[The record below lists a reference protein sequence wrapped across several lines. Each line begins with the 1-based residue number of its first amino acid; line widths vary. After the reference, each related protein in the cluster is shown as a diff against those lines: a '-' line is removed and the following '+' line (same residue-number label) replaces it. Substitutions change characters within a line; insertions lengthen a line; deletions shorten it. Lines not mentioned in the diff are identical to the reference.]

1 MVHNHLTN
9 PFSGCY
15 YISSGHDSREG
26 GAEPLT
32 SLHFEGPWDRPAGA
46 GEHAWYPLSLFFF
59 FFSLSLFLSL
69 SLCLHKFA
77 VPLPVSS
84 QPSDPSTFVAA
95 RGRTDDLL
103 GQPGTLAMWPGPRER
118 TRE

>member
-9 PFSGCY
+9 TFSGCY

-46 GEHAWYPLSLFFF
+46 GEHAWYPLSL
-59 FFSLSLFLSL
+59 LLLLLLLLSL
-69 SLCLHKFA
+69 SLSPSL
-77 VPLPVSS
+77 SS
-84 QPSDPSTFVAA
+84 AEIDE
-95 RGRTDDLL
+95 
-103 GQPGTLAMWPGPRER
+103 M
-118 TRE
+118 